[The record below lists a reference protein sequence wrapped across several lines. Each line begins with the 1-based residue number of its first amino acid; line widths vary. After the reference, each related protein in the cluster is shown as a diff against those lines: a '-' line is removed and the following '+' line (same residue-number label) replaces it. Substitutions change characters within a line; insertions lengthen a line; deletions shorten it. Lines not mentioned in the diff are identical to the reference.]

1 MTKVIVT
8 GPESSG
14 KTTLCKQLSEKFK
27 IPFTEEFSR
36 KYIDNLDRKYL
47 QEDLVIIAKEQLKNE
62 QLTTNNKQL
71 SLHDTDLIT
80 LKIWSEY
87 KYGNCN
93 DWIISQ
99 LEEQKQEKRFYF
111 LCSPDIPWESD
122 AQRENPHNR
131 EKLFEIYKVELEQL
145 GHNYFILEGQKRL
158 ENSIKKITELISW

>member
-14 KTTLCKQLSEKFK
+14 KTTLCKQLSEQFK
-27 IPFTEEFSR
+27 ILFTEEFSR
-36 KYIDNLDRKYL
+36 KYIDNLDREYL

-62 QLTTNNKQL
+62 QLTRSNKQL

-93 DWIISQ
+93 DWITSQ
-99 LEEQKQEKRFYF
+99 IEQQKQENRFYF

-122 AQRENPHNR
+122 PQRENTHNR
-131 EKLFEIYKVELEQL
+131 DELFEIYKVELEQL

-158 ENSIKKITELISW
+158 ENSIKKITELIS

>member
-14 KTTLCKQLSEKFK
+14 KTTLCKQLSEQFK
-27 IPFTEEFSR
+27 ILFTEEFSR
-36 KYIDNLDRKYL
+36 KYIDNLDREYL

-62 QLTTNNKQL
+62 QLTRSNKQL

-93 DWIISQ
+93 DWITSQ

-122 AQRENPHNR
+122 PQRENPHNR
-131 EKLFEIYKVELEQL
+131 DELFEIYTVELEQL

-158 ENSIKKITELISW
+158 ENSIKKITELIS

>member
-14 KTTLCKQLSEKFK
+14 KTTLCKQLSEQFK
-27 IPFTEEFSR
+27 ILFTEEFSR
-36 KYIDNLDRKYL
+36 KHIDNLDREYL

-62 QLTTNNKQL
+62 QLTRSNKQL

-93 DWIISQ
+93 DWITSQ
-99 LEEQKQEKRFYF
+99 IEQQKQEKRFYF

-122 AQRENPHNR
+122 PQRENTHNR
-131 EKLFEIYKVELEQL
+131 DELFEIYKVELEQL

-158 ENSIKKITELISW
+158 ENSIKKITELIS

>member
-14 KTTLCKQLSEKFK
+14 KTNLCKQLSEQFK
-27 IPFTEEFSR
+27 IPFKEEFSR

-93 DWIISQ
+93 EWITYQIEQ
-99 LEEQKQEKRFYF
+99 QKQEERFYF
-111 LCSPDIPWESD
+111 LCSPDIPWEED
-122 AQRENPHNR
+122 PQRENPHNR
-131 EKLFEIYKVELEQL
+131 EELFEIYKVELEQL
-145 GHNYFILEGQKRL
+145 GHNYSILEGQKRL
-158 ENSIKKITELISW
+158 ENSIKKITELIS

>member
-14 KTTLCKQLSEKFK
+14 KTTLCKQLSEQFK

-36 KYIDNLDRKYL
+36 KYIDNLDREYL
-47 QEDLVIIAKEQLKNE
+47 QEDLVIISKEQLKNE

-93 DWIISQ
+93 DWITYQIEQ
-99 LEEQKQEKRFYF
+99 QKQEERFYF
-111 LCSPDIPWESD
+111 LCSPDIPWEED
-122 AQRENPHNR
+122 PQRENPHNR
-131 EKLFEIYKVELEQL
+131 EELFEIYKLELEQL
-145 GHNYFILEGQKRL
+145 GHNYSILEGQKRL
-158 ENSIKKITELISW
+158 EKSIKKITELIS